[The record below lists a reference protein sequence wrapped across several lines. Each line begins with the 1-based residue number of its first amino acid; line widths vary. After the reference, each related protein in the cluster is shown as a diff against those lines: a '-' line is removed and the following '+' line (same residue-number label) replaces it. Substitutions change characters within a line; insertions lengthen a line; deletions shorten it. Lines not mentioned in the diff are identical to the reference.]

1 MEHIKSTLSEARA
14 MVDRV
19 LVAGIAV
26 RDIPELGEMIRG
38 ITAVESY
45 VWPDK
50 VAVTHA
56 DDSAMDETTWLLR
69 RIDSELQSTEIYC
82 GKWLETKDVAYKTIA
97 REDLKHSEQLINLA
111 QQKLSKPEDK
121 AKLQEAIKSHSVL
134 LAKLA

>member
-19 LVAGIAV
+19 LAAGIAAG
-26 RDIPELGEMIRG
+26 DIPELGEMIRG

-50 VAVTHA
+50 AAATHA
-56 DDSAMDETTWLLR
+56 DDPAMDETTWLLR
-69 RIDSELQSTEIYC
+69 RIGSELQSAEIYC
-82 GKWLETKDVAYKTIA
+82 GKWLETKDATYKTIA